1 MMEIKLIGI
10 DLAKNVFQVHAV
22 DGQGAARVRKTLS
35 RGKLL
40 SFLAQL
46 PSCTVA
52 MEACAGAHY
61 WGRQIAALGHEVR
74 PIPPQYVKPY
84 RKGNKTD
91 RNDAEAICEAALRP
105 NMRFVPLKSE
115 EQQAL
120 MAAQGVREQL
130 IGQRTQLVNQIRGR
144 LAEFGIIAPR
154 GIGQVRALLRES
166 KLEPLPGLMREVC
179 AQWWEQLAW
188 LDEQIAQASRRL
200 QRCAQDSPM
209 CRHLM
214 RREGIGVINA
224 VALSTQVDPA
234 HFRNGRHLAA
244 FLGVVPKEHS
254 SGGKVVHLGITKRGN
269 KQLRT
274 LLIHGARALVRVAH
288 RKRDP
293 FSAWITQLVQRRGKH
308 KAIVAAANKLARYV
322 WVDMMQARQMGIA

>member
-1 MMEIKLIGI
+1 MSEIKWVGI

-61 WGRQIAALGHEVR
+61 WGRQIRSLGHEVR
-74 PIPPQYVKPY
+74 LIPPQYVKPY

-120 MAAQGVREQL
+120 MAAQGVRELL
-130 IGQRTQLVNQIRGR
+130 IGQRTQLVNQTRGR

-154 GIGQVRALLRES
+154 GVGQVRGLLCEP
-166 KLEPLPGLMREVC
+166 KLERLPALMREVC
-179 AQWWEQLAW
+179 AQLHEQMAW
-188 LDEQIAQASRRL
+188 LDEQIAPASRRL
-200 QRCAQDSPM
+200 ERCAQDSPM

-224 VALSTQVDPA
+224 VALSTQIDPA

-244 FLGVVPKEHS
+244 FVGLVPKEHS
-254 SGGKVVHLGITKRGN
+254 SGGKVVRLGISKRGN

-274 LLIHGARALVRVAH
+274 LLIHAARSVVRVAPS
-288 RKRDP
+288 KRDP
-293 FSAWITQLVQRRGKH
+293 FSVWITQLIQRRGRH
-308 KAIVAAANKLARYV
+308 KAIVATANKLARYV

>member
-1 MMEIKLIGI
+1 MVEIKLVGI
-10 DLAKNVFQVHAV
+10 DLAKSVFQVHAV
-22 DGQGAARVRKTLS
+22 DGHGAARVRKTLS

-61 WGRQIAALGHEVR
+61 WGRRIAALGHEVR
-74 PIPPQYVKPY
+74 LIPPQYVKPY

-120 MAAQGVREQL
+120 MAAQGAREL
-130 IGQRTQLVNQIRGR
+130 LVGQRTQLVNQIRGR
-144 LAEFGIIAPR
+144 LAEFGLIAPR
-154 GIGQVRALLRES
+154 GLGQVRALLRES
-166 KLEPLPGLMREVC
+166 QLEALPALMREVC
-179 AQWWEQLAW
+179 AQWCEQLTW

-224 VALSTQVDPA
+224 VALSTQIDPA

-244 FLGVVPKEHS
+244 FLGLTPKEHS
-254 SGGKVVHLGITKRGN
+254 SGGKVVRLGISKRGN

-274 LLIHGARALVRVAH
+274 LLIHAARSVARVAP

-293 FSAWITQLVQRRGKH
+293 FSVWITQLIQRRGKH
-308 KAIVAAANKLARYV
+308 KAFVATANKLARYV

>member
-1 MMEIKLIGI
+1 MVEVKLVGI

-22 DGQGAARVRKTLS
+22 DGRGAAHVRKTLS

-74 PIPPQYVKPY
+74 LIPPQHVKPY

-120 MAAQGVREQL
+120 MAAQGAREQL
-130 IGQRTQLVNQIRGR
+130 VGQRTQLVNQIRGR
-144 LAEFGIIAPR
+144 LAEFGVIAPR
-154 GIGQVRALLRES
+154 GLGQVRALLHDR
-166 KLEPLPGLMREVC
+166 KLERLPALMREVC
-179 AQWWEQLAW
+179 AQLHEQLVW
-188 LDEQIAQASRRL
+188 LDEQITQASRRL
-200 QRCAQDSPM
+200 VRCAQDSPM

-224 VALSTQVDPA
+224 VALSTQIDPA
-234 HFRNGRHLAA
+234 HFRNGRHLSA
-244 FLGVVPKEHS
+244 FLGLAPKEHS
-254 SGGKVVHLGITKRGN
+254 SGGKVVRLGISKRGN

-274 LLIHGARALVRVAH
+274 LLIHAARSVARVAP

-293 FSAWITQLVQRRGKH
+293 FSVWITQLIQRRGKH
-308 KAIVAAANKLARYV
+308 KAIVATANKLARYV
-322 WVDMMQARQMGIA
+322 WVDMMQARQMGTA

>member
-1 MMEIKLIGI
+1 MVEIKLVGI
-10 DLAKNVFQVHAV
+10 DLAKSVFQVHAV

-35 RGKLL
+35 RDKLL

-52 MEACAGAHY
+52 MEACACAHY
-61 WGRQIAALGHEVR
+61 WGRQIRSLGHEVR
-74 PIPPQYVKPY
+74 LIPPQYVKPY

-115 EQQAL
+115 EQQGL
-120 MAAQGVREQL
+120 MAAQGAREL
-130 IGQRTQLVNQIRGR
+130 LVGQRTQLVNQIRGR
-144 LAEFGIIAPR
+144 LAEFGVIAPR
-154 GIGQVRALLRES
+154 GIGQVRTLLCES
-166 KLEPLPGLMREVC
+166 KLERLPALMREVC
-179 AQWWEQLAW
+179 AQLHEQLAW

-200 QRCAQDSPM
+200 ERCAQDSPM

-224 VALSTQVDPA
+224 VALSTQIDPA
-234 HFRNGRHLAA
+234 HFRNGRHLSA
-244 FLGVVPKEHS
+244 FLGLVPKEHS
-254 SGGKVVHLGITKRGN
+254 SGGKVVRLGISKRGN

-274 LLIHGARALVRVAH
+274 LLIHAARSVARVAA
-288 RKRDP
+288 RKHDP
-293 FSAWITQLVQRRGKH
+293 FSVWITQLIQRRGRH
-308 KAIVAAANKLARYV
+308 KAIVATANKLARYV

>member
-1 MMEIKLIGI
+1 MSEIKLVSI

-22 DGQGAARVRKTLS
+22 DEQGAARVRKTLS

-46 PSCTVA
+46 PACTVA

-61 WGRQIAALGHEVR
+61 WGRQIRSLGHEVR
-74 PIPPQYVKPY
+74 LIPPQFVKPY

-105 NMRFVPLKSE
+105 NMRLVPLKSE

-120 MAAQGVREQL
+120 MAAQGAREQL
-130 IGQRTQLVNQIRGR
+130 VGQRTQLVNQIRGR
-144 LAEFGIIAPR
+144 LAEFGVIAPR
-154 GIGQVRALLRES
+154 GIGQVRALLHEP
-166 KLEPLPGLMREVC
+166 KLERLPALMREVC
-179 AQWWEQLAW
+179 AQLHEQLTW
-188 LDEQIAQASRRL
+188 LDTQIAQASRRL
-200 QRCAQDSPM
+200 ERCAQASAM

-214 RREGIGVINA
+214 RREGIGMINA
-224 VALSTQVDPA
+224 VALSSQVDPA
-234 HFRNGRHLAA
+234 YFRNGRHLAA
-244 FLGVVPKEHS
+244 FLGLTPKEHS
-254 SGGKVVHLGITKRGN
+254 SGGKVVRLGISKRGN

-274 LLIHGARALVRVAH
+274 LLIHAARSVARVAP
-288 RKRDP
+288 RKHDP
-293 FSAWITQLVQRRGKH
+293 FSVWITQLIQRRGKH
-308 KAIVAAANKLARYV
+308 KAIVATANKLARYV